1 MLHRSQKRSAWCLLV
16 SVSLAILV
24 FLVSATTIHAGESLY
39 RQLSLIARGTGDV
52 TLFNTLNTVSR
63 NLDWSQA
70 QEAEFEGNLRI
81 LRAETIEGTHDEM
94 NLYLVRKTEGDLFI
108 LSMPT
113 QEELL
118 RAGEASPYF
127 NLETMLQDKLRF
139 RVEMIE
145 DSINGIPYG
154 FARFTDRPEQLLFDR
169 IFKVSIVLMLFF
181 VMAGMGLTLT
191 LKDFQLVFQKPR
203 GILIGAF
210 LQWVVMPLIAVG
222 IGHALGFYETFP
234 FIFVGMVL
242 IAASPGGVTSN
253 LMTFYA
259 EGDLALS
266 ISLTSFSTVLSL
278 FFTPFL
284 LALYCANVPEVTI
297 PVALV
302 VQTIIVLVI
311 IPLALGMS
319 VRARWSEFAK
329 KATPFF
335 SALGVIALLFLIGAG
350 ILSNL
355 DKFAD
360 TERYG
365 VTFYSMVIALTSVG
379 MFVGALVPKILKINN
394 YQTRAISL
402 ETGLRNASL
411 AMAIALLIQDYMGD
425 FYSSMFV
432 TSAMFG
438 LFMYGAGFISIRLY
452 KKALPVAPEIP
463 LDVNIEDEYVP
474 D

>member
-1 MLHRSQKRSAWCLLV
+1 M
-16 SVSLAILV
+16 
-24 FLVSATTIHAGESLY
+24 
-39 RQLSLIARGTGDV
+39 
-52 TLFNTLNTVSR
+52 
-63 NLDWSQA
+63 
-70 QEAEFEGNLRI
+70 
-81 LRAETIEGTHDEM
+81 
-94 NLYLVRKTEGDLFI
+94 
-108 LSMPT
+108 
-113 QEELL
+113 
-118 RAGEASPYF
+118 
-127 NLETMLQDKLRF
+127 
-139 RVEMIE
+139 
-145 DSINGIPYG
+145 
-154 FARFTDRPEQLLFDR
+154 
-169 IFKVSIVLMLFF
+169 
-181 VMAGMGLTLT
+181 
-191 LKDFQLVFQKPR
+191 
-203 GILIGAF
+203 
-210 LQWVVMPLIAVG
+210 
-222 IGHALGFYETFP
+222 
-234 FIFVGMVL
+234 
-242 IAASPGGVTSN
+242 AASPGGVTSN